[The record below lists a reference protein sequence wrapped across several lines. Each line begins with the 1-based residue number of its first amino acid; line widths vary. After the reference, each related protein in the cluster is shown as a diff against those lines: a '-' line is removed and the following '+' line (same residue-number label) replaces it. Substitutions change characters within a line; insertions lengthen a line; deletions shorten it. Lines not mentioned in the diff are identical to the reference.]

1 MDDLDESPMNHK
13 IAKYHLHCIMSAQTQ
28 TELDMCTPVSG
39 KAKIFQKQFQESQ
52 RVCLLI
58 HFPSGTQNRPK
69 FVNNYFSKI
78 AMGTCPAFSDP

>member
-1 MDDLDESPMNHK
+1 MSHPRTIK

-39 KAKIFQKQFQESQ
+39 KTKMFQKQFQESQ
-52 RVCLLI
+52 RICLLI

-69 FVNNYFSKI
+69 FVNKNYFSKI
-78 AMGTCPAFSDP
+78 AMEICPAFSDP